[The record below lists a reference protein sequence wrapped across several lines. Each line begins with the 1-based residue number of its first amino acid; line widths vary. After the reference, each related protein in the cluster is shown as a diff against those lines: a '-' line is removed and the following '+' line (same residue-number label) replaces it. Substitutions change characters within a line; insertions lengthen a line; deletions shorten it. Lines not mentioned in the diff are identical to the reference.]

1 MPARSGD
8 DLRPAGDA
16 SGSWP
21 GNAGGNPVPPA
32 SPTLPGRFLLLA
44 IAAGALLSGGGNAA
58 QAQIM
63 VNGEADSTHVEV
75 RDVPLREVLAAL
87 QAKFNLRYRSDDA
100 LEIRKTGIYN
110 GPLQRVAARMLDGY
124 DFAMKISPQGI
135 DLLVL
140 RQHQPDDKAIAAAI
154 PARARGVAPSAPVMT
169 AAEANR
175 YERGQVR

>member
-1 MPARSGD
+1 MPPRSD
-8 DLRPAGDA
+8 DDRRPAGDA
-16 SGSWP
+16 SGFRP
-21 GNAGGNPVPPA
+21 GNTGGNPVPPS

-44 IAAGALLSGGGNAA
+44 IVAGALLPGGGNAA

-63 VNGEADSTHVEV
+63 VNGQADSIRLEV

-140 RQHQPDDKAIAAAI
+140 RQHRPDDKPVAAAI
-154 PARARGVAPSAPVMT
+154 PARAKGAAPSAPVMT